1 MTCLISCF
9 PAHLC
14 FSKHEKLAS
23 REDFASLHKAPILQ
37 ESWASSFLLEG
48 LCIFQQWALWSAI
61 NNLVGLRG
69 SVMRETWV
77 NKGKGGL
84 HLVAPCKS
92 LRFQEVCV
100 SLHPFQTGRINYLA
114 AAWTGSRGSDAAFL
128 EMMPLAGA
136 GESLVSR
143 AGLLWGDGDGLHP
156 NWLREG
162 MAMAQNPC
170 LCSAPHI
177 LVNF

>member
-1 MTCLISCF
+1 MCLISCF
-9 PAHLC
+9 LAHLC

-37 ESWASSFLLEG
+37 ESWAASFLLEG
-48 LCIFQQWALWSAI
+48 FCIFQQWDLWSGI
-61 NNLVGLRG
+61 NNLVGLLG
-69 SVMRETWV
+69 SVMHETWV

-84 HLVAPCKS
+84 HLVPPCKS
-92 LRFQEVCV
+92 LRFQW
-100 SLHPFQTGRINYLA
+100 LYLYTHPFQTGKINYPA
-114 AAWTGSRGSDAAFL
+114 AAWTGSHGSDPGSL
-128 EMMPLAGA
+128 GMMSLAGA

-143 AGLLWGDGDGLHP
+143 AGAVRGWWWPSSLS
-156 NWLREG
+156 WLGEE